1 MVKAEPEMTSPLLSV
16 LKVNKSFDGIFALRD
31 VNFEIFEGEC
41 IALVGENGAGKS
53 TLMKILSGVWPIGNY
68 GGEVQFAGKKLA
80 LKSPVEGRKSG
91 ISIIHQELCLFPKLS
106 VAENLF
112 LTESYPYEGA
122 PSHRLFERVRWNS
135 IYERAQNLMDE
146 LGFEVDA
153 KAIVEDLSVAKMQ
166 LVEIA
171 RAFHHKAR
179 LLILDEPTS
188 ALSQVEVRH
197 LFQVIQ
203 RMRGKMTFIYISHK
217 LDEVFEL
224 ADRIIVLR
232 DGQAVRSLV
241 KAETSPTEVIR
252 EMVGRPVTL
261 AEKVQKKHNSHVVLE
276 VKKLT
281 HKNEAGKKILED
293 ISFHVR
299 AGEVLGVSGLMGSG
313 RSELLRSLL
322 GIQPGERSGEVC
334 FEGKEVHWH
343 SLVEAMSDKVA
354 FVPEDRKKEGLFLE
368 HGIDF
373 NISISTLSHDLG
385 KVRTINLDK
394 EQTRVG
400 ELIQRL
406 GVKCQDS
413 KSPVKVL
420 SGGNQQKVLLGK
432 VVALSP
438 KILLLDEPTR
448 GVDIGAKEEIYEI
461 VRGLVS
467 GGMAL
472 ILVSSELPELLTL
485 SDRILV
491 LRDGKAMGE
500 LINAQLTQEK
510 IMTLAAGENHGSGS

>member
-1 MVKAEPEMTSPLLSV
+1 MSSPLLSIS
-16 LKVNKSFDGIFALRD
+16 KVSKSFDGIFALRE

-53 TLMKILSGVWPIGNY
+53 TLMKILSGVWPFGKY
-68 GGEVQFAGKKLA
+68 AGEVHFNGKKLT

-112 LTESYPYEGA
+112 LTESYPYDGA
-122 PSHRLFERVRWNS
+122 PSEKMFERVRWNS
-135 IYERAQNLMDE
+135 IYERAQALMND

-153 KAIVEDLSVAKMQ
+153 RTKVEDLSVAKRQ

-188 ALSQVEVRH
+188 ALSQMEVQH
-197 LFQVIQ
+197 LFQVIK
-203 RMRGKMTFIYISHK
+203 RMRRKMTFIYISHK

-232 DGQAVRSLV
+232 DGQAVKSLN
-241 KAETSPTEVIR
+241 KSETNPDEVIR
-252 EMVGRPVTL
+252 EMVGRPI
-261 AEKVQKKHNSHVVLE
+261 
-276 VKKLT
+276 KLT
-281 HKNEAGKKILED
+281 ERVEKAIAGDAVLSVDHLSHIEENGKRVLND
-293 ISFHVR
+293 ISFQVK
-299 AGEVLGVSGLMGSG
+299 AGEVYGVSGLMGSG
-313 RSELLRSLL
+313 RSELLRSIL
-322 GIQPGERSGEVC
+322 GIHPGTRIGEIT
-334 FEGKEVHWH
+334 FQGKKVEWE
-343 SLVEAMSDKVA
+343 SLKDAMKDKVT
-354 FVPEDRKKEGLFLE
+354 FVPEDRKKDGLFLE

-373 NISISTLSHDLG
+373 NLTISTLEQNMDYTGRL
-385 KVRTINLDK
+385 NLAQEK
-394 EQTRVG
+394 SRVT
-400 ELIQRL
+400 ELIQHL
-406 GVKCQDS
+406 GVKCA
-413 KSPVKVL
+413 SPKNAVKVL

-432 VVALSP
+432 VIALSP
-438 KILLLDEPTR
+438 KVLMLDEPTR

-461 VRGLVS
+461 IREQAARGMSV
-467 GGMAL
+467 

-491 LRDGKAMGE
+491 LREGKAMGE
-500 LINAQLTQEK
+500 LVNHNLTQEK
-510 IMTLAAGENHGSGS
+510 IMGLAAGGNHGSCA